1 MDRECGKNERVNF
14 LKGDNHQKKSE
25 KLCKRGENMT
35 EKVNSNGVRGKQN
48 KIFISWSGKN
58 SKKIAIELKE
68 ILEKKIFAST
78 DLECFVSTVDI
89 ASGDDW
95 WNKIKKEL
103 KKCKQGILCVTKEN
117 IKAPW
122 IFFEAGAMVARDVPT
137 IPLLFNCNINA
148 LEGSPIKG
156 KQCIDFYDQSQFLK
170 MIYDINDCMK
180 LLPLEKAQLDSI
192 AKEAYEEIKRV
203 LHPTLKQLKQTRLFN
218 EKYIYPNHVV
228 TVQMNTLYISA
239 PMSSIDDKSYKE
251 LRENLLCLKEPLV
264 NIGFLDIHCPLF
276 EKTSSRSFDG
286 KTKAIK
292 ENFVKMKQV
301 DCMIIIYPQNV
312 PSSILVEIGYGLSLC
327 KKIVIF
333 YRDKLPYILEEA
345 GETIS
350 HIKTYKY
357 DNFNEIEKIVAMNGM
372 DIFDGGNDE

>member
-1 MDRECGKNERVNF
+1 
-14 LKGDNHQKKSE
+14 
-25 KLCKRGENMT
+25 MT
-35 EKVNSNGVRGKQN
+35 GKVNNSIRGKQN

-68 ILEKKIFAST
+68 ILEKKIFSST
-78 DLECFVSTVDI
+78 DFECFVSTVDI

-103 KKCKQGILCVTKEN
+103 KRCKQGILCVTKEN

-122 IFFEAGAMVARDVPT
+122 IFYEAGAMVARDVPT

-156 KQCIDFYDQSQFLK
+156 KQCIDFYDHAQFLK
-170 MIYDINDCMK
+170 MIYDINCSMN
-180 LLPLEKAQLDSI
+180 LLPIEKSQMDAI
-192 AKEAYEEIKRV
+192 AKEAYEELKKI
-203 LHPTLKQLKQTRLFN
+203 LQPTLKQLKQSRLFN
-218 EKYIYPNHVV
+218 EKYVYPNHIT
-228 TVQMNTLYISA
+228 TVQTNTLYISA
-239 PMSSIDDKSYKE
+239 PMSSIDDKTYRE
-251 LRENLLCLKEPLV
+251 LRENLLRLKTQLV
-264 NIGFLDIHCPLF
+264 NIGFLDIQCPLF
-276 EKTSSRSFDG
+276 DKTSSIVFDG

-312 PSSILVEIGYGLSLC
+312 PSSVLVEIGYGISLC
-327 KKIVIF
+327 KKTVIF

-350 HIKTYKY
+350 HVKTYKY
-357 DNFNEIEKIVAMNGM
+357 DDFGEIEKIVSMNGM

>member
-1 MDRECGKNERVNF
+1 MVERVN
-14 LKGDNHQKKSE
+14 S
-25 KLCKRGENMT
+25 
-35 EKVNSNGVRGKQN
+35 SGVRRKQN
-48 KIFISWSGKN
+48 KIFISWSGRN
-58 SKKIAIELKE
+58 SKRIAIALKE
-68 ILEKKIFAST
+68 TLENKIFAST

-122 IFFEAGAMVARDVPT
+122 IFYEAGAMVARDIST

-156 KQCIDFYDQSQFLK
+156 KQCVDFYDLQQFLK
-170 MIYDINDCMK
+170 MVYDINDCMK
-180 LLPLEKAQLDSI
+180 LLQLGKAQVDAI
-192 AKEAYEEIKRV
+192 AKEAYEELKKE
-203 LHPTLKQLKQTRLFN
+203 LQPTLKQLKQTRLFN
-218 EKYIYPNHVV
+218 ERYIYPNHVT
-228 TVQMNTLYISA
+228 TVQINTLYVSA
-239 PMSSIDDKSYKE
+239 PMSSIDGESYKE
-251 LRENLLCLKEPLV
+251 LRENLLCLKEKLI
-264 NIGFLDIHCPLF
+264 NIGFVDIYCPLF
-276 EKTSSRSFDG
+276 GKHSSESFDG

-292 ENFVKMKQV
+292 ENFTKMKQV
-301 DCMIIIYPQNV
+301 DCMLIIYPQSV

-333 YRDKLPYILEEA
+333 YQEKLPYILEEA

-357 DNFNEIEKIVAMNGM
+357 RNFNEIENIVTMNGM

>member
-1 MDRECGKNERVNF
+1 MVERVN
-14 LKGDNHQKKSE
+14 S
-25 KLCKRGENMT
+25 
-35 EKVNSNGVRGKQN
+35 NSVRGKQN
-48 KIFISWSGKN
+48 KIFISWSGRN
-58 SKKIAIELKE
+58 SKKIAIALKE
-68 ILEKKIFAST
+68 ILENEIFGST
-78 DLECFVSTVDI
+78 GLECFVSTIDI

-103 KKCKQGILCVTKEN
+103 KRCKQGILCVTKEN

-122 IFFEAGAMVARDVPT
+122 IFYEAGAMVARDVPT

-156 KQCIDFYDQSQFLK
+156 KQCVDFYELNQFLK
-170 MIYDINDCMK
+170 MVYDINERMK
-180 LLPLEKAQLDSI
+180 LLQLGKAQVDAI
-192 AKEAYEEIKRV
+192 AKEAYEELKKE
-203 LHPTLKQLKQTRLFN
+203 LQPTLKQLKQTRLFN
-218 EKYIYPNHVV
+218 EGYIYPYHVT
-228 TVQMNTLYISA
+228 TVQINTLYVSA
-239 PMSSIDDKSYKE
+239 PMSSIDDESYKE
-251 LRENLLCLKEPLV
+251 LRENLLCLKEKLINV
-264 NIGFLDIHCPLF
+264 GFVDIYCPLF
-276 EKTSSRSFDG
+276 EKHSSELFDG

-292 ENFVKMKQV
+292 ENFAKMKQV
-301 DCMIIIYPQNV
+301 DCMLIIYPQNI

-327 KKIVIF
+327 KKTVIF

-357 DNFNEIEKIVAMNGM
+357 DSFNEIESVVTKNGM

>member
-1 MDRECGKNERVNF
+1 MARSVSG
-14 LKGDNHQKKSE
+14 
-25 KLCKRGENMT
+25 
-35 EKVNSNGVRGKQN
+35 NSARGKQN

-58 SKKIAIELKE
+58 SKKIAMELKE
-68 ILEKKIFAST
+68 MLEHKIFSST

-95 WNKIKKEL
+95 WNKINKEL

-137 IPLLFNCNINA
+137 IPLPFNCNIKA

-156 KQCIDFYDQSQFLK
+156 KQCVDFYDLSQFLK
-170 MIYDINDCMK
+170 MIYDINTSMK
-180 LLPLEKAQLDSI
+180 LLPLEKTQLDLI
-192 AKEAYEEIKRV
+192 AKESYEEIRGV
-203 LHPTLKQLKQTRLFN
+203 LQPTLKQLKQTRLFN
-218 EKYIYPNHVV
+218 EKYIYPNHVT
-228 TVQMNTLYISA
+228 TVQINTLYISA

-251 LRENLLCLKEPLV
+251 LRENLLCLREQLAA
-264 NIGFLDIHCPLF
+264 IGFLHIHCPLF
-276 EKTSSRSFDG
+276 EKASSKSFDG

-292 ENFVKMKQV
+292 ENFAKMKQV
-301 DCMIIIYPQNV
+301 DCMIVIYPQHV
-312 PSSILVEIGYGLSLC
+312 PSSVLVEIGYGLSLC

-333 YRDKLPYILEEA
+333 YRDKLPYILQEA

-357 DNFNEIEKIVAMNGM
+357 DDFEEIQNIVTMNGM

>member
-1 MDRECGKNERVNF
+1 MDRTVKGK
-14 LKGDNHQKKSE
+14 S
-25 KLCKRGENMT
+25 
-35 EKVNSNGVRGKQN
+35 VRGKQN

-58 SKKIAIELKE
+58 SKKIAMELKE
-68 ILEKKIFAST
+68 MLEKKVFAST

-95 WNKIKKEL
+95 WNKINKEL

-122 IFFEAGAMVARDVPT
+122 IFFEAGALVARDVPT
-137 IPLLFNCNINA
+137 IPLLFNCSINS

-156 KQCIDFYDQSQFLK
+156 KQCIDFYDQYQFLK
-170 MIYDINDCMK
+170 MICDINNSMK
-180 LLPLEKAQLDSI
+180 LLPLEKSQLNSI
-192 AKEAYEEIKRV
+192 AKEAYEELKKE
-203 LHPTLKQLKQTRLFN
+203 LNPTLKQLKQTRLFN
-218 EKYIYPNHVV
+218 EKYIYPNHIT
-228 TVQMNTLYISA
+228 TVQTSTVYISA
-239 PMSSIDDKSYKE
+239 PMSSIDDATYKE
-251 LRENLLCLKEPLV
+251 LRENLLCLKEKLV
-264 NIGFLDIHCPLF
+264 SIGFLDIHCPMF
-276 EKTSSRSFDG
+276 EITSSKSFDG

-292 ENFVKMKQV
+292 ENFAKMKQV
-301 DCMIIIYPQNV
+301 DCMIIIYPQNI

-333 YRDKLPYILEEA
+333 YRDNLPYILQEA

-357 DNFNEIEKIVAMNGM
+357 EHFSEIQNIVTINGM

>member
-1 MDRECGKNERVNF
+1 MTGRVSRNI
-14 LKGDNHQKKSE
+14 
-25 KLCKRGENMT
+25 
-35 EKVNSNGVRGKQN
+35 VRGKQN

-68 ILEKKIFAST
+68 ILENKIFVST
-78 DLECFVSTVDI
+78 DLKCFVSTVDI
-89 ASGDDW
+89 AFGDDW
-95 WNKIKKEL
+95 WNKINREL

-122 IFFEAGAMVARDVPT
+122 IFFEAGALVARDVPT

-170 MIYDINDCMK
+170 MIYDINNRME
-180 LLPLEKAQLDSI
+180 LLPLGKAQLDLI
-192 AKEAYEEIKRV
+192 AIEAYEEIKKV
-203 LHPTLKQLKQTRLFN
+203 LQPILKQLKQTRLFN
-218 EKYIYPNHVV
+218 EKYIYPNHIT
-228 TVQMNTLYISA
+228 TVQTNTLYISA

-251 LRENLLCLKEPLV
+251 LRENLLCLKEQLT
-264 NIGFLDIHCPLF
+264 NIGFLDIYCPLF
-276 EKTSSRSFDG
+276 GKISSKSFDG

-292 ENFVKMKQV
+292 ENFAKMKQV

-312 PSSILVEIGYGLSLC
+312 PSSVLVEIGYGLSLC

-333 YRDKLPYILEEA
+333 YRYELPYILEEA

-357 DNFNEIEKIVAMNGM
+357 NNFNEIQKIVTMNGM

>member
-1 MDRECGKNERVNF
+1 M
-14 LKGDNHQKKSE
+14 
-25 KLCKRGENMT
+25 
-35 EKVNSNGVRGKQN
+35 
-48 KIFISWSGKN
+48 
-58 SKKIAIELKE
+58 
-68 ILEKKIFAST
+68 
-78 DLECFVSTVDI
+78 VSTVDT

-95 WNKIKKEL
+95 WNKIKREL

-122 IFFEAGAMVARDVPT
+122 IFYEAGAMVARDIPT

-156 KQCIDFYDQSQFLK
+156 KKCVDFYDSTHFLK
-170 MIYDINDCMK
+170 MIYDINNDMK
-180 LLPLEKAQLDSI
+180 LLELEKTQLDLI
-192 AKEAYEEIKRV
+192 AKDAYEDLKRI
-203 LHPTLKQLKQTRLFN
+203 LGPTLKQLKQTRLFN
-218 EKYIYPNHVV
+218 EKYIYPNHIT
-228 TVQMNTLYISA
+228 TVQTNTLYISA
-239 PMSSIDDKSYKE
+239 PMSSIDEKSYKV
-251 LRENLLCLKEPLV
+251 LRDNLLCLKELLFS
-264 NIGFLDIHCPLF
+264 IGFMNIHCAAF
-276 EKTSSRSFDG
+276 EKSSSKLFDG

-301 DCMIIIYPQNV
+301 DCMIIIYPESV

-333 YRDKLPYILEEA
+333 YREKLPYILEES

-357 DNFNEIEKIVAMNGM
+357 DEFRDIMEIVALNGM
-372 DIFDGGNDE
+372 DIFD